1 MDRREDLTAPA
12 DPDTGAHGMTAVP
25 MAVAGGRVVPP
36 GVSATVRDRLTGW
49 LHRVG
54 GIAVLLVV
62 WQALAAT
69 VFASYYALP
78 TPTAIVA
85 QAVTDWPMVWPN
97 LLQTAREASLGWL
110 FGNALAFALA
120 LVFLTVRPVE
130 KVATQVALALYCL
143 PVIAIA
149 PILTAVLD
157 GDHPQIVI
165 AAQGVFFTT
174 LVALMLGAK
183 SADRSALDVVS
194 TAGGSKWQ
202 QFLHVRLPAALP
214 ATFGGLRIAAPAAV
228 LGAII
233 GEYLGADSGLGVA
246 MVYAQQSL
254 DVERTWALALYA
266 TLLAGAA
273 YAITAVVERRVCH
286 WSAGMNNAAPETKP
300 RSMARRAAA
309 TIGTALGATAGSV
322 ALWQLAIGGL
332 DPYFAK
338 GPADVWAY
346 LTTPGDERSQLLA
359 ALGTTVLHAGY
370 GYLAGTVAALLVA
383 GAVLTWP
390 AVDAAVM
397 PVAIALRAVP
407 LVAMTPLIALVFGRG
422 VATVVV
428 IAGIV
433 TFFPSLVTI
442 VTGLRSVPQG
452 AVDLLTAY
460 GASTLGVMVRA
471 RIPYA
476 LPSVFAA
483 ARIAAPSAVMGALL
497 AEWLATGDG
506 IGFLML
512 RASTSAN
519 YDRLW
524 SSVVLVTTVSLI
536 AYALAAAAENALSRN
551 RFH

>member
-1 MDRREDLTAPA
+1 
-12 DPDTGAHGMTAVP
+12 MTAVP
-25 MAVAGGRVVPP
+25 MAGAGRTAAPGAAVGLLRQRGGGLLRRAGGVV
-36 GVSATVRDRLTGW
+36 
-49 LHRVG
+49 
-54 GIAVLLVV
+54 AVLVV
-62 WQALAAT
+62 WQVLAAT
-69 VFASYYALP
+69 VFSSYYALP
-78 TPTAIVA
+78 APTAILT
-85 QAVTDWPMVWPN
+85 QAVADWSLVQPN
-97 LLQTAREASLGWL
+97 LVQTAKEAGLGWL
-110 FGNALAFALA
+110 FGNGLAFALA

-130 KVATQVALALYCL
+130 KIATQVALALYCL

-157 GDHPQIVI
+157 GDRPQIAI
-165 AAQGVFFTT
+165 AAQSVFFTT

-183 SADRSALDVVS
+183 SADRSSLDVVDC
-194 TAGGSKWQ
+194 AGGSRWQ
-202 QFLHVRLPAALP
+202 QFRRIRLPAALP

-233 GEYLGADSGLGVA
+233 GEYLGAQSGLGVA

-273 YAITAVVERRVCH
+273 YAATALVERKVCYWSADMANGAGAAPAPQSMLKRVATTTVTAV
-286 WSAGMNNAAPETKP
+286 
-300 RSMARRAAA
+300 
-309 TIGTALGATAGSV
+309 GATAGAAV
-322 ALWQLAIGGL
+322 LWQLAIGGL

-338 GPADVWAY
+338 GPADVWTY
-346 LTTPGDERSQLLA
+346 LTTPGEDRTQLFEALETTVVHALGGYVLGTAA
-359 ALGTTVLHAGY
+359 ALATA
-370 GYLAGTVAALLVA
+370 VAILV
-383 GAVLTWP
+383 WP

-397 PVAIALRAVP
+397 PLAIALRAVP

-422 VATVVV
+422 LVTVLV

-442 VTGLRSVPQG
+442 VTGMRTVPQG

-460 GASTLGVMVRA
+460 GASTLGVMARA
-471 RIPYA
+471 RVPYA

-483 ARIAAPSAVMGALL
+483 ARIAAPSAVMGVLL

-512 RASTSAN
+512 RASMNAS

-524 SSVVLVTTVSLI
+524 AAVVLMTVVSLT
-536 AYALAAAAENALSRN
+536 AYALAAAAENALTRI

>member
-1 MDRREDLTAPA
+1 
-12 DPDTGAHGMTAVP
+12 MTAVP
-25 MAVAGGRVVPP
+25 MVAATG
-36 GVSATVRDRLTGW
+36 ATVTSALGAPMRDRLAGW
-49 LHRVG
+49 LPRVA
-54 GIAVLLVV
+54 GIAVLLVL
-62 WQALAAT
+62 WQVLAAT
-69 VFASYYALP
+69 VFSSYYALP
-78 TPTAIVA
+78 TPTSIVA
-85 QAVTDWPMVWPN
+85 QAVTDRSMVWPN
-97 LLQTAREASLGWL
+97 LVQTAREAGLGWL
-110 FGNALAFALA
+110 FGNALAFVLA

-130 KVATQVALALYCL
+130 KIATQVALALYCL

-157 GDHPQIVI
+157 GDRPQIVI

-183 SADRSALDVVS
+183 SADRSALDVVN

-202 QFLHVRLPAALP
+202 QFLRVRLPAALP

-233 GEYLGADSGLGVA
+233 GEYLGAESGLGVA

-273 YAITAVVERRVCH
+273 YAITAVVDRRVCH
-286 WSAGMNNAAPETKP
+286 WSAGMNGAAPETKP
-300 RSMARRAAA
+300 QSTAERAA
-309 TIGTALGATAGSV
+309 TAVVTAVGATAGSV
-322 ALWQLAIGGL
+322 VLWQLAIGGL

-338 GPADVWAY
+338 GPADVWTY
-346 LTTPGDERSQLLA
+346 LTTPGDERTQLLS
-359 ALGTTVLHAGY
+359 ALGTTVLHAAY

-383 GAVLTWP
+383 AAVLTWP

-422 VATVVV
+422 VVTVIV

-433 TFFPSLVTI
+433 TFFPSLVTM

-460 GASTLGVMVRA
+460 GASTLGVMARV

-512 RASTSAN
+512 RASTTAN

-524 SSVVLVTTVSLI
+524 SAVVLVTAVSLL
-536 AYALAAAAENALSRN
+536 AYALAAAVENALSRN